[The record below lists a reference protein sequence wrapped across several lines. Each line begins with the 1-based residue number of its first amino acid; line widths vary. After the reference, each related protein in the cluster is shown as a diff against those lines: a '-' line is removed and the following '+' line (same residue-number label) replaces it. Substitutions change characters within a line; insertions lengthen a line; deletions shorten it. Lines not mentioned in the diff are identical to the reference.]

1 RALERQRGSK
11 QHEDQSGR
19 QGKTGPGGEGA
30 PVAGPGQPQ
39 GQSDLAA
46 GWTGQELAEGHQIG
60 VTALGQPAAADDKL
74 VTEVAKVR
82 HGPAKGSQAQT
93 QKDQKDGPG
102 TVAGCRI

>member
-1 RALERQRGSK
+1 
-11 QHEDQSGR
+11 
-19 QGKTGPGGEGA
+19 
-30 PVAGPGQPQ
+30 PQ

-82 HGPAKGSQAQT
+82 HGPAKGGQAQT
-93 QKDQKDGPG
+93 QEDQKDGPG
-102 TVAGCRI
+102 TVAGCRIDRGNGWLHGAALGSIRGVTTSGRRVP